1 MLSFGPL
8 AKNIEWSLV
17 LKDQPSKDSLLLVL
31 NVLVVKQGSS
41 SRNSP
46 FWMFARQNVKKPRM
60 KPSTNCIGFAAQ
72 KVSLLCLNLEWLMLL
87 LFSTWTEVLSH
98 MGLEIGQCSIAI
110 KVWCNVGM
118 HHYKDPKS

>member
-8 AKNIEWSLV
+8 AKNITWSLV
-17 LKDQPSKDSLLLVL
+17 LKDQPSKDLLLLVL

-46 FWMFARQNVKKPRM
+46 FWMFARQSVKKPRM

-72 KVSLLCLNLEWLMLL
+72 KVSLSAKLCLNLEWLIL
-87 LFSTWTEVLSH
+87 LFFSTV
-98 MGLEIGQCSIAI
+98 
-110 KVWCNVGM
+110 K
-118 HHYKDPKS
+118 